1 MWKWRVISKMVVL
14 LNRLMRDHRTVV
26 DDKYNVYKGLQI
38 TPDVDP
44 EDKRS
49 SVEIMFNLRSF
60 RAQSDVSQKNISNF
74 FIIF

>member
-1 MWKWRVISKMVVL
+1 M
-14 LNRLMRDHRTVV
+14 VV

-49 SVEIMFNLRSF
+49 SVEILFNLRSF
-60 RAQSDVSQKNISNF
+60 RAQSDVGQKTL
-74 FIIF
+74 IIFSLFFKLIKCQ

>member
-1 MWKWRVISKMVVL
+1 M
-14 LNRLMRDHRTVV
+14 VV

-49 SVEIMFNLRSF
+49 SVEILFNLRSF
-60 RAQSDVSQKNISNF
+60 RAQSDVSQKIL
-74 FIIF
+74 IIFSLIFNLIKCQ

>member
-1 MWKWRVISKMVVL
+1 M
-14 LNRLMRDHRTVV
+14 VV

-49 SVEIMFNLRSF
+49 SVEILFNLRSF

>member
-1 MWKWRVISKMVVL
+1 M
-14 LNRLMRDHRTVV
+14 VV

-49 SVEIMFNLRSF
+49 SVEILFNLRSF
-60 RAQSDVSQKNISNF
+60 RAQSDVSQKI
-74 FIIF
+74 FIIFY